1 MGVISFWTTAK
12 VNLLCLSYIL
22 HNLESLVMDFNTVT
36 CCVTEVL
43 LFIDIKRGKDN
54 TKNRNYL
61 RKLGQKKPTNVG

>member
-1 MGVISFWTTAK
+1 MT
-12 VNLLCLSYIL
+12 
-22 HNLESLVMDFNTVT
+22 DFKTVT

-61 RKLGQKKPTNVG
+61 RQLGTKEAYKRRMMESAKGIDQRYIKRGYKGSFYF